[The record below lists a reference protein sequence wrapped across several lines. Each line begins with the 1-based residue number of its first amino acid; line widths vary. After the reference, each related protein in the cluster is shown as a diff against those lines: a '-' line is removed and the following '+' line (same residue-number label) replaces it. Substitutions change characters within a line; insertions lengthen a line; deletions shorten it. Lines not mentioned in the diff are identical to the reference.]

1 MKNQKVTRIL
11 YGISVLLAIYQIIQQ
26 NYVEAASAL
35 VVGLVFD
42 PFDPQQTWKERPVW
56 KKTWLIVHLA
66 IVAALF
72 GLGVGIGDK

>member
-26 NYVEAASAL
+26 NYVESASAL
-35 VVGLVFD
+35 GVGLVFD

>member
-1 MKNQKVTRIL
+1 
-11 YGISVLLAIYQIIQQ
+11 
-26 NYVEAASAL
+26 
-35 VVGLVFD
+35 LVFD

>member
-26 NYVEAASAL
+26 NYVESASAL
-35 VVGLVFD
+35 GVGLVFD

-72 GLGVGIGDK
+72 GLGVGLNDK

>member
-26 NYVEAASAL
+26 NYLEAASAL
-35 VVGLVFD
+35 GVGLVFD
-42 PFDPQQTWKERPVW
+42 PFDPQQTWKERPLW
-56 KKTWLIVHLA
+56 KKTWLLA

-72 GLGVGIGDK
+72 GLGVGLNDK